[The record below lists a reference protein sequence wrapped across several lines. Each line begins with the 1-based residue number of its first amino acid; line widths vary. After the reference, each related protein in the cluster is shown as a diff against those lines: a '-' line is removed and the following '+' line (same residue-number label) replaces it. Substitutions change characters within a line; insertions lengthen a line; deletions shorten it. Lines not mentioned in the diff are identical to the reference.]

1 MPKAPDRTTLTTPLI
16 EPSLVDS
23 VIKRAL
29 RSGADFVELF
39 VERKR
44 NQAISVEEGRVQ
56 RVNSGNDHGAG
67 LRIIHGGTVS
77 YIYTEDLSEDGLHKT
92 ADLAASIGRRGGG
105 TLSLTQVTGTPH
117 KPQVIEVAP
126 DSVGPE
132 AKIELLLEADHAARA
147 VHGSIRQVGV
157 GYGQSS
163 QEVLVAN
170 SEGVRHRD
178 SRTRVRLMVHAVA
191 ERSGEIQTAMEAPGS
206 QRGFEFFDETS
217 PAVYARAAAQRAVA
231 LLDAGPSPAGTMA
244 VVIGNEFG
252 GVLFHEACG
261 HGLEADFVGKGSTVF
276 GGKIGQPVASPIVT
290 AIDDGTMPSRW
301 GTLAVDDEG
310 VPTRRNVL
318 IQDGVLV
325 SYMYDR
331 LRAGQQQ
338 HVPTGNGRRQS
349 YQHLPIP
356 RMTNTFIA
364 AGAHSVEDIIAATPR
379 GLYAKKLGA
388 GQVDVTSGDFVF
400 AVTEGY
406 LIEAGKVGR
415 PVRGATIVGNGPQA
429 LHKIDMVGNDLKLAP
444 GTCGKEGQGVPVSVG
459 QPTIRISELTVGG
472 TGVVP
477 GGAMRP

>member
-1 MPKAPDRTTLTTPLI
+1 MPLLDQ
-16 EPSLVDS
+16 SLVDS

-44 NQAISVEEGRVQ
+44 NQSISVEESKVQ
-56 RVNSGNDHGAG
+56 RVSSGNDLGAG
-67 LRIIHGGTVS
+67 LRIIHQGTVS
-77 YIYTEDLSEDGLHKT
+77 YVYTEDLSEDGLLKT
-92 ADLAASIGRRGGG
+92 ADLAAQVGRRGGG
-105 TLSLTQVTGTPH
+105 RFAFGDLSGAPH
-117 KPQVIEVAP
+117 APQRIEVAP
-126 DSVGPE
+126 ETVGAD
-132 AKIELLLEADHAARA
+132 AKIELLLEADQAAREVSGA
-147 VHGSIRQVGV
+147 VKQVAV

-163 QEVLVAN
+163 QEVLVAT
-170 SEGVRHRD
+170 SEGVRHAD
-178 SRTRVRLMVHAVA
+178 VRTRVRLMIHAVA
-191 ERSGEIQTAMEAPGS
+191 ERNGEIQTAMEAPGL

-217 PAVYARAAAQRAVA
+217 AAEYARAAAERATA
-231 LLDAGPSPAGTMA
+231 LLDAAPSPAGPMA
-244 VVIGNEFG
+244 VVVGNEFG

-276 GGKIGQPVASPIVT
+276 VGKIGQPVASPIVT
-290 AIDDGTMPSRW
+290 AVDDGTLPSRW

-310 VPTRRNVL
+310 VPNVL

-331 LRAGQQQ
+331 LRAGQQN
-338 HVPTGNGRRQS
+338 HPVTGNGRRQS

-406 LIEAGKVGR
+406 LIEGGRIGR
-415 PVRGATIVGNGPQA
+415 PVRGATIVGNGPRA
-429 LHKIDMVGNDLKLAP
+429 LYKIDMVGNDLKLAP

-472 TGVVP
+472 TGVGP
-477 GGAMRP
+477 GGAMRQ